1 MGVSENGWFAFNVMA
16 NLKGNMII
24 GPVDGMGCPLKG
36 GWITEGA
43 LWTDRGFVKSST
55 GVWNSQPLCAF
66 VWPFRGKPKF
76 DGLSSFL
83 RLYIYIYTGPFGA
96 YIFFYRF
103 PQSLVNLVNIKP
115 SVSWY
120 PKIQWFNASFAP
132 LKLPSIRGIQ
142 SIWDTQIIPN
152 HLTGWYHYITLFWL
166 TQMIKKHIIT

>member
-1 MGVSENGWFAFNVMA
+1 MHDLLSTLWQIW
-16 NLKGNMII
+16 KGTWSLDQWMEW
-24 GPVDGMGCPLKG
+24 GAHLRAVESQRGHCEL
-36 GWITEGA
+36 TAA
-43 LWTDRGFVKSST
+43 LWNLPPVCGTHNHSV
-55 GVWNSQPLCAF
+55 PLCDHSEENPNLMVYHHF
-66 VWPFRGKPKF
+66 S
-76 DGLSSFL
+76 D
-83 RLYIYIYTGPFGA
+83 YIYIYTGPFGA